1 MAGKMSRHTV
11 SRRNFLASVAVAGAA
26 TAATDLNNKAA
37 ATSPA
42 ATSAA
47 EKPSALRPS
56 AKVAAAETGVPE
68 APAHAAGTPT
78 SDFMVDVIKTLDI
91 DYVASNPAAS
101 FRSLHE
107 LLINYGGNRKPE
119 WLTCLHEEFAV
130 AMAHGY
136 AKAAGKPMAAM
147 VHSTVG
153 LQHASMALYNAW
165 CDRVPVILFT
175 GNTMNAATRKP
186 GTEWNHA
193 AQDPAAMVRDFTRFD
208 DQPASLQQ
216 FAESTVRAY
225 KLAVTPPM
233 APVVVTVDSDL
244 QENRIHNAELLS
256 IPKLT
261 RAAAPHADPDALREA
276 AKLLVAAERPLI
288 VADRMART
296 QAGIDRLVELAEAL
310 NAPVID
316 AGSRTNFPT
325 THQLNLSDG
334 RGSLVGQAD
343 VILLLE
349 VTNAWG
355 VLQSVAEKNREVAL
369 RTARKDVKLIHI
381 TLGDFL
387 MKSNYQDMQR
397 YQAIDLAITG
407 DAEASLPSLTEAV
420 RRELTGERKSALAAR
435 GETLRK
441 QHQEMRDR
449 AKTAASY
456 GWSTR
461 VRSPRRGSPPRCGR
475 R

>member
-1 MAGKMSRHTV
+1 
-11 SRRNFLASVAVAGAA
+11 
-26 TAATDLNNKAA
+26 
-37 ATSPA
+37 
-42 ATSAA
+42 
-47 EKPSALRPS
+47 
-56 AKVAAAETGVPE
+56 
-68 APAHAAGTPT
+68 
-78 SDFMVDVIKTLDI
+78 
-91 DYVASNPAAS
+91 
-101 FRSLHE
+101 
-107 LLINYGGNRKPE
+107 
-119 WLTCLHEEFAV
+119 
-130 AMAHGY
+130 MAHGY

-153 LQHASMALYNAW
+153 LQHASMVLYNAW

-233 APVVVTVDSDL
+233 APVVVTIDSDL

-256 IPKLT
+256 IPKLSRT
-261 RAAAPHADPDALREA
+261 APPHADPDALREA
-276 AKLLVAAERPLI
+276 AKLLVGAERPLI
-288 VADRMART
+288 VADRMARS
-296 QAGIDRLVELAEAL
+296 QAGIDRLVELAEEL

-316 AGSRTNFPT
+316 TGSRTNFPN

-355 VLQSVAEKNREVAL
+355 VLQSVAEKNREVAI
-369 RTARKDVKLIHI
+369 RNARKDVKLIHI
-381 TLGDFL
+381 TLNDFL
-387 MKSNYQDMQR
+387 MTSNYQDMQR
-397 YQAIDLAITG
+397 YQAIDLTISG
-407 DAEASLPSLTEAV
+407 DAEASLPALTEAV
-420 RRELTGERKSALAAR
+420 KRELTGEQKSALASR

-441 QHQEMRDR
+441 QHQQMRER

-456 GWSTR
+456 NRAYGQE
-461 VRSPRRGSPPRCGR
+461 VMHVGR
-475 R
+475 MAAMHARPVEPIRHGTQFFDPYPDFAKIAQGHGVWGEGPIEDPDAIAPALARAVAVVKSGAPALVDVVCQIR